1 MKKKEQVFCNEDTKW
16 TDCMD
21 KLMVRVNE
29 LAKKGCYLTG
39 IERKVIAGILRYRY
53 TFTFKEDL

>member
-1 MKKKEQVFCNEDTKW
+1 
-16 TDCMD
+16 MD